1 RSWGSPWRVQSRGPR
16 RDRCVRG
23 RVGACGWHRCC
34 VPCAE
39 RQPFQRVQTS
49 FTTPSDGKVQI
60 GQRITPGAV
69 RFGTNHR
76 AGCAAF
82 RLLRQR
88 LSGPDIRHAPRRGDI
103 PGLASTMYRL
113 LAANGEV
120 RERRDQLRRPND
132 TKPELLATKPNEL
145 WSWDITKLFAP
156 TEVDVLP
163 PLRHPRR
170 LQPLR
175 CRLDGGATR
184 VRGFGREAHR
194 RDA

>member
-1 RSWGSPWRVQSRGPR
+1 MAQCYGSCPQPQTSGVASTRWELPPEEQVEVVEGRRVIASSLRVQRFPRLR

-49 FTTPSDGKVQI
+49 FSTPSDGKVQI

-88 LSGPDIRHAPRRGDI
+88 LSGPGIRHAFSVQQSVLSAVDHPDLPASCRYTHGDVQ
-103 PGLASTMYRL
+103 GTTTFDGRVYR
-113 LAANGEV
+113 
-120 RERRDQLRRPND
+120 
-132 TKPELLATKPNEL
+132 
-145 WSWDITKLFAP
+145 IT
-156 TEVDVLP
+156 
-163 PLRHPRR
+163 
-170 LQPLR
+170 
-175 CRLDGGATR
+175 CSDGRVTR
-184 VRGFGREAHR
+184 SSP
-194 RDA
+194 